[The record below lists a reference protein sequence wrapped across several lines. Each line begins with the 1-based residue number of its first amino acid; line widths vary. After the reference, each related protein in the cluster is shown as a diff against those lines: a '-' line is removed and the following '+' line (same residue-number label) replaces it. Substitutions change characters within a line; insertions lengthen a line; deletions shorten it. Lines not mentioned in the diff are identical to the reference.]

1 MRTAL
6 LAIAMLGMAA
16 SAQAADM
23 PDFLRGSVGSPDV
36 PVNWRGWYAGGTAA
50 YNSSAQDFSGSLTGL
65 TNFIYRDTTLE
76 GPTSGLTA
84 LGKAATQGTGF
95 GAFVGRNWQ
104 WDDVVLSIE
113 ANYNYTSKLS
123 ASTSSS
129 LGPLLITNPPG
140 ENPPAGFSDTYSVK
154 LVGSAAATLQ
164 DMITFRGRA
173 GYAWDDIMPY
183 MFGGLAVGRMDVQR
197 SVTTTTTKRVDQTVT
212 DAFGNT
218 ITIIG
223 TPQPVP
229 ALTTTLSQGRTNNFV
244 VGWTGGLGFEFR
256 LWGGLFARAEYE
268 HIGFIKVQDV
278 SVTVDS
284 LRAGRGYKF

>member
-1 MRTAL
+1 MVAL
-6 LAIAMLGMAA
+6 MVAMSA

-23 PDFLRGSVGSPDV
+23 PDLPVLRGSFTPTTS
-36 PVNWRGWYAGGTAA
+36 WSGWYAGGTAA

-84 LGKAATQGTGF
+84 LGKATTQGTGF

-104 WDDVVLSIE
+104 WEDVVLGIE
-113 ANYNYTSKLS
+113 ANYNYVSKLS
-123 ASTSSS
+123 ASSSSS

-140 ENPPAGFSDTYSVK
+140 ENPPAGTSDTYSVK
-154 LVGSAAATLQ
+154 LVGSAAATLN

-173 GYAWDDIMPY
+173 GYAWGDIMPY
-183 MFGGLAVGRMDVQR
+183 MFGGLAVGRMDVER
-197 SVTTTTTKRVDQTVT
+197 NVTTTTTKRVDTITT

-218 ITIIG
+218 VTTFG
-223 TPQPVP
+223 TPQIVP
-229 ALTTTLSQGRTNNFV
+229 ALTTSLSQGRVNNFV
-244 VGWTGGLGFEFR
+244 AGWTAGLGFEFR

-268 HIGFIKVQDV
+268 HVGFMKVQDV

-284 LRAGRGYKF
+284 ARAGLGYKF